1 MKNSLRMT
9 CVAFMACLSAA
20 VLSHASTSTFEIKI
34 TGDDKNNGDALPS
47 ALIKGAEEAYSVNK
61 KGIDE
66 LEKGELD
73 SAMAYFSKASS
84 MLPVYVD
91 AENNRGVVH
100 FRKGNVPTAKLIW
113 QSVVAK
119 DPTYAVA
126 FYNLG
131 VIDFYDKNYGPALD
145 YFHKAITIQKKFIEA
160 LVMLGR
166 TELSLGKKKEAC
178 EHFREGY
185 KIDRDRTDVGL
196 YLAFG
201 LISAGDTGQAQS
213 VLVKLKHSAEALKM
227 LGQIESSRGNFAAAS
242 TYFSEAISGGALPDL
257 LIELAWTQ
265 LDAKKYKDALS
276 SVRAYAGKVKV
287 MAADAYIIGGIAS
300 KESSDLDGSRV
311 YFEKGVAVYPS
322 DPILRFNLGQIYF
335 LKKQYDRAETTW
347 KTLPD
352 TAADPSLYYMKALSA
367 KQRGDLG
374 LAEQLIKSALK
385 LDQRAEYLDFLGV
398 VLYANGRKDEALTQ
412 FKKALAVDPDLRSAQ
427 LNSALLSESK
437 DGLDAAAETM
447 AGEYAGCTDQC
458 NDKAVQLSIIY
469 YHQGKVDKALGVLEK
484 IPEGKKD
491 LRVLRHCALYL
502 RQMREWDKAIAV
514 LEKASRDF
522 VLDEKLACE
531 LADDYIMAGHYA
543 KAVETLKNVLSTWGE
558 NPWRLYYQLGYAC
571 FQQNDMEKAAQYF
584 QQSLKSKPDNVAA
597 QGLLALVYNMQGNTQ
612 MARSLWEKNLHED
625 PTNPVILINLGLSL
639 EKEGRFQEALDHY
652 TRAHILMPDDNTL
665 MINIGNVYEGLD
677 RPVDAQNAYAAA
689 LNSPKKNLAAFDIF
703 LLARKS
709 HNQARAKEMFSLLSG
724 EFPASVYTRRAQAE
738 MLFEE
743 GDSARGLAVLELLPE
758 KDPVDWY
765 TMARIYAAKKEY
777 KKTSQCLDM
786 LPKEP
791 FWDKARV
798 DIDVQKAYASGDYSL
813 AYSLLEGLHDT
824 AFSVQYNTGLAAFQA
839 KKYAE
844 ALSLAEALVKKAK
857 GKDRA
862 DVCRLA
868 GNADFGLKQWKKAK
882 EWYEQLAG
890 MEGNDPIVHYN
901 CAVASYNLG
910 EIDIAWGYYKKA
922 LEMNPALS
930 NKDIEN
936 RYAAVHPANR
946 VDTAAAD
953 SLDALYNDAVAL
965 QREEK
970 NAEAEQIYKKILDK
984 KAFYPRA
991 WNNLGTIYSARGD
1004 LRQAEECFLKSVEK
1018 QHDIPEAYANL
1029 VTVYIA
1035 MDSLGAARGW
1045 IIKGLGHNPDSDVLN
1060 ELDARVKDLVKNGRK
1075 KKKVKHEVPE

>member
-1 MKNSLRMT
+1 MKNNSKSTGYCIATIL
-9 CVAFMACLSAA
+9 LAA
-20 VLSHASTSTFEIKI
+20 VLLHAGTSTFEIKI
-34 TGDDKNNGDALPS
+34 TKDDKNNIDALPS
-47 ALIKGAEEAYSVNK
+47 ALVKGAEEAYAVNK
-61 KGIDE
+61 KGLDE
-66 LEKGELD
+66 LEKGNLD

-84 MLPVYVD
+84 MLPIYVD

-100 FRKGNVPTAKLIW
+100 FRKGNIPTAKLIW
-113 QSVVAK
+113 QSVISN

-131 VIDFYDKNYGPALD
+131 VIDFYDNNYESAIE
-145 YFHKAITIQKKFIEA
+145 YFQKAIALNKKFVEA
-160 LVMLGR
+160 NVMLGR
-166 TELSLGKKKEAC
+166 TELNLNKKKQAC
-178 EHFREGY
+178 EYFREAY
-185 KIDRDRTDVGL
+185 KIERNRTDVGL

-201 LISAGDTGQAQS
+201 LISAGDTAQAQS
-213 VLVKLKHSAEALKM
+213 VLAKLKHSTEALKM
-227 LGQIESSRGNFAAAS
+227 LGQIESSRGNYAAAA

-276 SVRAYAGKVKV
+276 SVRTYAGKVKV

-300 KESSDLDGSRV
+300 KENNGLEASRS
-311 YFEKGVAVYPS
+311 YFEKGVAVYPA

-335 LKKQYDRAETTW
+335 LKKQYDRAEATW

-352 TAADPSLYYMKALSA
+352 TAADPSLDYMKALSA

-398 VLYANGRKDEALTQ
+398 VLYAKGQKDEALTQ

-427 LNSALLSESK
+427 LDLALLTEST
-437 DGLDAAAETM
+437 DGLETAAETM
-447 AGEYAGCTDQC
+447 AREYANCSDQC
-458 NDKAVQLSIIY
+458 AEKALQLSIVY

-484 IPEGKKD
+484 LADGKKD

-514 LEKASRDF
+514 LEKARQSF
-522 VLDEKLACE
+522 VLDEKMECE
-531 LADDYIMAGHYA
+531 LADDYLMAGHYG
-543 KAVETLKNVLSTWGE
+543 KAVETLKSVLGTWGE
-558 NPWRLYYQLGYAC
+558 NPWRLYYQLGYA
-571 FQQNDMEKAAQYF
+571 FLQQNDLEKASQNF
-584 QQSLKSKPDNVAA
+584 QLSIKSKPDNVAA
-597 QGLLALVYNMQGNTQ
+597 EGLLALVCNMQGNTQ
-612 MARSLWEKNLHED
+612 MARTLWEKNLHED
-625 PTNPVILINLGLSL
+625 PTNPAILINLGLSL
-639 EKEGRFQEALDHY
+639 EKEGRYEEALEHY
-652 TRAHILMPDDNTL
+652 NKAHILMPDDNAL
-665 MINIGNVYEGLD
+665 MINIGNAYEGLS

-689 LNSPKKNLAAFDIF
+689 LNSSKKNLAAYDIF
-703 LLARKS
+703 LLAQKS
-709 HNQARAKEMFSLLSG
+709 HNQAKVKEMFSLLTS
-724 EFPASVYTRRAQAE
+724 EFPASVYTKRAQAE
-738 MLFEE
+738 MLLEE
-743 GDSARGLAVLELLPE
+743 GDSARGLKVLEMLPE

-765 TMARIYAAKKEY
+765 TMARIYAAKKEN
-777 KKTSQCLDM
+777 KQTQQCLDM

-791 FWDKARV
+791 LWDKARV
-798 DIDVQKAYASGDYSL
+798 DIDVQKAFASGDYGL

-824 AFSVQYNTGLAAFQA
+824 TFSVQYNAALAAFQA
-839 KKYAE
+839 KKYNE

-868 GNADFGLKQWKKAK
+868 GNANFGLKQWKKAK

-890 MEGNDPIVHYN
+890 MEAQDPVVQYN

-910 EIDIAWGYYKKA
+910 DIEAAWTYYKKA
-922 LEMNPALS
+922 LELNPALS

-936 RYAAVHPANR
+936 RYAAVHLKNA
-946 VDTAAAD
+946 DTVATD
-953 SLDALYNDAVAL
+953 SLDVLYNDAVAL
-965 QREEK
+965 QHEEK
-970 NAEAEQIYKKILDK
+970 NDQAEQLYKKILEK
-984 KAFYPRA
+984 KALYPRA
-991 WNNLGTIYSARGD
+991 WNNLGAIYSARGD

-1045 IIKGLGHNPDSDVLN
+1045 IIKGLGHNPDSDVLK
-1060 ELDARVKDLVKNGRK
+1060 ELDAQIKDLVKNGKK
-1075 KKKVKHEVPE
+1075 KKKVKHEIHK

>member
-1 MKNSLRMT
+1 
-9 CVAFMACLSAA
+9 MAVFFTSFI
-20 VLSHASTSTFEIKI
+20 SHAGVSTFEIKI
-34 TGDDKNNGDALPS
+34 TKDDKNNIDALPS
-47 ALIKGAEEAYSVNK
+47 ALVKGAEEAYAVNK
-61 KGIDE
+61 KGLDE
-66 LEKGELD
+66 LEKGDLD

-113 QSVVAK
+113 RSVIAK

-131 VIDFYDKNYGPALD
+131 VIDFYDNNYESALS
-145 YFHKAITIQKKFIEA
+145 FFRKALAINKKFVEA

-166 TELSLGKKKEAC
+166 AELFLGKKKEAC
-178 EHFREGY
+178 EYFKEAY
-185 KIDRDRTDVGL
+185 KIDRNRTDVGL

-201 LISAGDTGQAQS
+201 LISAGDTVQAQS
-213 VLVKLKHSAEALKM
+213 VLVKIKHSAEALKM
-227 LGQIESSRGNFAAAS
+227 LGQIESTRGNFAAAA

-257 LIELAWTQ
+257 LIELAWAQ
-265 LDAKKYKDALS
+265 LDAKKYKEALS
-276 SVRAYAGKVKV
+276 SIRTYAGKVKI

-300 KESSDLDGSRV
+300 KENSDLEGSRA

-385 LDQRAEYLDFLGV
+385 LDSRAEYLDFLGV
-398 VLYANGRKDEALTQ
+398 VLYAKGRKDEALTQ
-412 FKKALAVDPDLRSAQ
+412 FKKALAIDPDLRSAQ
-427 LNSALLSESK
+427 LNSALLTESV

-447 AGEYAGCTDQC
+447 AREYAGCRDQC
-458 NDKAVQLSIIY
+458 TDKAVQLSIIY

-484 IPEGKKD
+484 IPEEKKD
-491 LRVLRHCALYL
+491 LKVLRHCALYL
-502 RQMREWDKAIAV
+502 RQMREWDKAVVV
-514 LEKASRDF
+514 LEKAKKTF
-522 VLDEKLACE
+522 VLDEKMECE

-543 KAVETLKNVLSTWGE
+543 KAVETLKNVLSAWGE
-558 NPWRLYYQLGYAC
+558 NPWRLYYQLGYA
-571 FQQNDMEKAAQYF
+571 FLQQNDLEKASQYL
-584 QQSLKSKPDNVAA
+584 QQSLKSKPDNLAA
-597 QGLLALVYNMQGNTQ
+597 QGLMALVYNMQGNTQ

-625 PTNPVILINLGLSL
+625 PTNAVILINLGLSL
-639 EKEGRFQEALDHY
+639 EKEGRCQEAIEHY
-652 TRAHILMPDDNTL
+652 TRAHALMPGDNAL
-665 MINIGNVYEGLD
+665 MINIGNAYEGLS
-677 RPVDAQNAYAAA
+677 RPIDAQNAYAVA
-689 LNSPKKNLAAFDIF
+689 LNSSKRNLAAYDIF
-703 LLARKS
+703 LLAHKS
-709 HNQARAKEMFSLLSG
+709 HNQARAKEMFALLTG
-724 EFPASVYTRRAQAE
+724 EFPGSVYTRRAEAE
-738 MLFEE
+738 MLLEE
-743 GDSARGLAVLELLPE
+743 GDTARGLAALEMLPE

-765 TMARIYAAKKEY
+765 TMARIYAAKKDY
-777 KKTSQCLDM
+777 KKIPQCLDM

-798 DIDVQKAYASGDYSL
+798 DIDAQKAYALGDFSL
-813 AYSLLEGLHDT
+813 AYSLLESLQDT
-824 AFSVQYNTGLAAFQA
+824 AFSVQYNAGLAAFQA
-839 KKYAE
+839 KKYNE

-890 MEGNDPIVHYN
+890 MEGNDPVVQYN
-901 CAVASYNLG
+901 CAVAAYNLG
-910 EIDIAWGYYKKA
+910 DIDAAWGYYKRA
-922 LEMNPALS
+922 LELNPALS
-930 NKDIEN
+930 NKDIEK
-936 RYAAVHPANR
+936 RHAAVHSANQT
-946 VDTAAAD
+946 DTAATD

-970 NAEAEQIYKKILDK
+970 NVEAEQLYKKILGTR
-984 KAFYPRA
+984 AYPRA
-991 WNNLGTIYSARGD
+991 WNNLGAIYSARGE

-1045 IIKGLGHNPDSDVLN
+1045 IIKGLGHNPDSDVLKD
-1060 ELDARVKDLVKNGRK
+1060 LDSQVKDLVKNGK
-1075 KKKVKHEVPE
+1075 KKKRARHEVPE